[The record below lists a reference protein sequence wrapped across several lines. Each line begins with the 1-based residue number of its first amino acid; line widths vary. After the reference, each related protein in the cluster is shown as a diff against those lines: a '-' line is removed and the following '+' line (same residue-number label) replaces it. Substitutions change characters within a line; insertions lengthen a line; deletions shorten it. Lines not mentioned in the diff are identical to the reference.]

1 MSDAAAAV
9 QAALVAALRS
19 GLGGQVTGV
28 FDGVPADAV
37 LPYATI
43 GEAVMSGWGAKG
55 MDGREHRVAVML
67 WDEAGRVARLHAL
80 MAVAESAIGGMATA
94 LPGHRIVGLLFLRA
108 RVVRDGVRPWAGL
121 VEFRV
126 RTVPVG

>member
-1 MSDAAAAV
+1 
-9 QAALVAALRS
+9 
-19 GLGGQVTGV
+19 
-28 FDGVPADAV
+28 
-37 LPYATI
+37 
-43 GEAVMSGWGAKG
+43 
-55 MDGREHRVAVML
+55 ML
-67 WDEAGRVARLHAL
+67 WDEAGRVARLHAR
-80 MAVAESAIGGMATA
+80 MAVAEAAIGGMATA